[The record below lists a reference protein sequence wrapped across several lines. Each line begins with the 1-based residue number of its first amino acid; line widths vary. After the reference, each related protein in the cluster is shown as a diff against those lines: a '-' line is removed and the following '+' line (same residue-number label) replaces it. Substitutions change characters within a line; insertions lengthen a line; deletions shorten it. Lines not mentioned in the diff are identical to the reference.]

1 MKVLIKSILKTKENV
16 INTNVK
22 GIKVDNTVTY
32 FEDDIKTSIIINE
45 NEIKIIRDSKEQLI
59 DLTFKN
65 KGSSGRVMINDN
77 LGVDLDIKT
86 SIMIVEENYIYI
98 KYELNNE
105 VYEYTLRFEE
115 IV

>member
-1 MKVLIKSILKTKENV
+1 MKVLIKSVLKTKDDV

-32 FEDDIKTSIIINE
+32 FEGDIKTTIIINGK
-45 NEIKIIRDSKEQLI
+45 EIKLIRDSKEQLI

-65 KGSSGRVMINDN
+65 KGSRGRVMVNDKI
-77 LGVDLDIKT
+77 GVDLDIKT

-105 VYEYTLRFEE
+105 VYDYTLRFEE